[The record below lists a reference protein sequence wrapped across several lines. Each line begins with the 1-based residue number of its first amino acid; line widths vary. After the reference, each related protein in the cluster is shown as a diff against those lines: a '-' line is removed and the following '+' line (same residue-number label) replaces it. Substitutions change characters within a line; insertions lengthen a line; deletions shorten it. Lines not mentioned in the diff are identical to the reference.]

1 MNEAPIIVW
10 FRRDL
15 RLADNLALSEAA
27 ASGAPVLPLYVLN
40 DDTPGEFRPGGAS
53 RWWLHG
59 SLASLASDFR
69 TKGGALCLRRG
80 NARDVLAAV
89 LDETHAQAV
98 NATRLYDPWD
108 VKLADSVAGVC
119 KDRGVAFRRFSGSLL
134 FEPED
139 IHTGDGAPYR
149 VFTPFWKACQAA
161 PPPRAPLPQ
170 PRLSR
175 FTAVSSDTL
184 DDWRLLPTR
193 PDWAAG
199 LRETWSPGEAD
210 AAQRLKTF
218 IDHHLAT
225 YDTDRDRIDLHAT
238 SLLSP
243 SLHFG
248 EISPNQIWHAVEK
261 AADGRSTTGKSACAY
276 LRELAWREF
285 CHQLLFHNPRM
296 PAKPLRPEF
305 ARFPWRDDPT
315 GLLAWQRG
323 ETGYPIVDAAMRDLW
338 HTGFMPNRARLVVAS
353 FLVKHLLIPWQD
365 GAAWFLDTL
374 VDADLADN
382 QANWQWVS
390 GCGADAAPYFRIF
403 NPILQGRRVDPEGDY
418 VRRWLPELAGVPT
431 KHIHAPWEL
440 SAIELA
446 GFGVTLGKTYPEPTV
461 DHAHARQRALAALRN
476 IRT

>member
-27 ASGAPVLPLYVLN
+27 ASGAPVLPLYIL
-40 DDTPGEFRPGGAS
+40 DDETPGEFRAGGAS

-89 LDETHAQAV
+89 LNETHAQAV
-98 NATRLYDPWD
+98 HATRLYDPWD
-108 VKLADSVAGVC
+108 VRLADSVAGVC

-139 IHTGDGAPYR
+139 IHTADGAPYR

-199 LRETWSPGEAD
+199 LRETWTPGGAD
-210 AAQRLKTF
+210 AAQRLTTF

-225 YDTDRDRIDLHAT
+225 YDTDRDRIDLNAT

-248 EISPNQIWHAVEK
+248 EISPNQIWHAVEE
-261 AADGRSTTGKSACAY
+261 AADGRSTTGKSAYAY

-296 PAKPLRPEF
+296 ATEPLRPEF
-305 ARFPWRDDPT
+305 ARFPWRDDREA
-315 GLLAWQRG
+315 LSAWQKG

-338 HTGFMPNRARLVVAS
+338 HTGFMPNRARLVVC
-353 FLVKHLLIPWQD
+353 LLYTSPSPRD
-365 GAAWFLDTL
+365 
-374 VDADLADN
+374 
-382 QANWQWVS
+382 
-390 GCGADAAPYFRIF
+390 
-403 NPILQGRRVDPEGDY
+403 
-418 VRRWLPELAGVPT
+418 
-431 KHIHAPWEL
+431 
-440 SAIELA
+440 
-446 GFGVTLGKTYPEPTV
+446 
-461 DHAHARQRALAALRN
+461 RQRSRMPSSA
-476 IRT
+476 